1 MPCAACASPAARMD
15 DPKRDAAVK
24 ANAAR
29 VGIATP
35 KVAKCDLPLV
45 RPPTI
50 ITAMHRTDAKAAAV
64 EW

>member
-1 MPCAACASPAARMD
+1 MD

-35 KVAKCDLPLV
+35 KVARHDLPLAQ
-45 RPPTI
+45 PPTI
-50 ITAMHRTDAKAAAV
+50 ITAMHRTDAKAVVV

>member
-1 MPCAACASPAARMD
+1 MD

-35 KVAKCDLPLV
+35 KVAKRDLPLV
-45 RPPTI
+45 QPPTI
-50 ITAMHRTDAKAAAV
+50 ITAMHRTDAKAAVV